1 MAKKIDIGGELHSVA
16 TDHKVA
22 DASEIKDISK
32 GNKSQTDFNN
42 DIDRHE
48 VEIHGIGGIESRL
61 TDVEQLGQIALDG
74 GKAQIA
80 QGSDFTNPDA
90 TKRAKI
96 PTVGAIVDG
105 LNDGIYDISKRNS
118 TGGPNNDGKFTL
130 EYILNNANTLIPTS
144 WRHGGMTISFIQS
157 SDNKYVQY
165 FLTKDEWS
173 ASEGDWEKILDQ
185 IGKVSIY
192 TGNPQMF
199 DYLFGVADLYGASR
213 IYYDFDVPAGYS
225 SFIELMDANGTR
237 LGYVGKGSSDS
248 GALHYDGYKEIPDGF
263 SYAQW
268 NCSAA
273 ASGQS
278 TINKLAF
285 NPTTSY
291 FDHIKSAANLG
302 VGNFGLNIFDE
313 DFELGDI
320 DLNGQPIVSSSTL
333 RTKNFIP
340 CHMDWDYSISINKA
354 FVYYYDNEYSFIS
367 LVEIRDNPTFHTLNN
382 ATYFKLVLFTNY
394 GTTYKND
401 VKIFQKYN
409 WKPDITKTEQRF
421 TSLIDEQ
428 DEKISVVVKEY
439 NSPQLFDRSKN
450 LSGQMDVNGIVSPN
464 ASYVYTPDAIN
475 VAENVGRTIYFSSD
489 SVAKI
494 VQKVI
499 TYDAN
504 GNITNDYSENVSQFT
519 IPVGVSTIRLSYY
532 SNEEDSSYAH
542 LQAEYDEITHYV
554 EYGSELIPLVPCN
567 IIVSKS
573 GQGDYTTLTEA
584 VANAKNGDVIFV
596 RKGVYDNEEV
606 EAYGKDI
613 TIIGE
618 DVNSTIIKNGLDLY
632 ARPPIEMS
640 IGKLANLTFHSYG
653 VNGGDNR
660 HAYALHND
668 DNSLQDKTFIAENC
682 IFHTQSGYGAVGR
695 GLRKGCGMTFKDCV
709 FLNES
714 PSGVPFFGN
723 ESALSQGPAGEQ
735 RLNFYDCQFITTQ
748 AQRAAIFRGMKT
760 LGNYVICTFIGN
772 TFVSADTSLTIRLDY
787 TSQEYIG
794 TSERMGNMGLV
805 NWDLTYSSR
814 LNNIDELNIARTGH
828 ADIIQ

>member
-1 MAKKIDIGGELHSVA
+1 MAGYADTRELIINTLMGRPAGTEIQPEDHQAFALQIIDYIRSVELVAGSGVPVEFAEPDTVPVQPDNGQAVYLSYVPRNVTKNFVNFINQSGNSISVTSSSGEVKLVTLLWNGSYWSSQIVTIDVLSDDSSVNASNIG
-16 TDHKVA
+16 
-22 DASEIKDISK
+22 ASDYILFSTSSNYSIGDIVRYDGK
-32 GNKSQTDFNN
+32 LYKFTTEHAAGTWN
-42 DIDRHE
+42 
-48 VEIHGIGGIESRL
+48 G
-61 TDVEQLGQIALDG
+61 TDVELASINSILTS
-74 GKAQIA
+74 KLSELESKV
-80 QGSDFTNPDA
+80 GS
-90 TKRAKI
+90 
-96 PTVGAIVDG
+96 
-105 LNDGIYDISKRNS
+105 Y
-118 TGGPNNDGKFTL
+118 
-130 EYILNNANTLIPTS
+130 
-144 WRHGGMTISFIQS
+144 
-157 SDNKYVQY
+157 
-165 FLTKDEWS
+165 
-173 ASEGDWEKILDQ
+173 
-185 IGKVSIY
+185 
-192 TGNPQMF
+192 
-199 DYLFGVADLYGASR
+199 
-213 IYYDFDVPAGYS
+213 
-225 SFIELMDANGTR
+225 
-237 LGYVGKGSSDS
+237 
-248 GALHYDGYKEIPDGF
+248 
-263 SYAQW
+263 
-268 NCSAA
+268 
-273 ASGQS
+273 
-278 TINKLAF
+278 
-285 NPTTSY
+285 
-291 FDHIKSAANLG
+291 
-302 VGNFGLNIFDE
+302 GLNIFDE
-313 DFELGDI
+313 VFELGDI
-320 DLNGQPIVSSSTL
+320 GPKGQLVPGSTTL
-333 RTKNFIP
+333 RTKNFTP
-340 CHMDWDYSISINKA
+340 CLSDWDYSISMDKA
-354 FVYYYDNEYSFIS
+354 YIYFYKEDGTFIS
-367 LVEIRDNPTFHTLNN
+367 LANLQNTPIFHTPNN
-382 ATYFKLVLFTNY
+382 AELFKLVLFTDY
-394 GTTYKND
+394 GTTYNND
-401 VKIFQKYN
+401 VKICQKFN
-409 WKPDITKTEQRF
+409 WIPDIAKAEERIN
-421 TSLIDEQ
+421 SRIDGQ

-439 NSPQLFDRSKN
+439 NSPQLFDRNKN

-489 SVAKI
+489 TVPKK

-504 GNITNDYSENVSQFT
+504 GNITNDYATNVFQFT
-519 IPVGVSTIRLSYY
+519 IPVGVATIRLSYY

-542 LQAEYDEITHYV
+542 LQAEYDEITPYV

-573 GQGDYTTLTEA
+573 GKGDYTTLTEA

-606 EAYGKDI
+606 EAFGKDI

-653 VNGGDNR
+653 VDGGDNR

-682 IFHTQSGYGAVGR
+682 IFHTRSGYGAVGM
-695 GLRKGCGMTFKDCV
+695 GLRKGCVMTFKDCV

-772 TFVSADTSLTIRLDY
+772 TFVSTDTSLTIRLDY
-787 TSQEYIG
+787 TSPEYIG

-814 LNNIDELNIARTGH
+814 LNNIEELNIARTGNTN
-828 ADIIQ
+828 IIQ